1 MLLALVSTMDSITSL
16 PLPLRTAITIA
27 SLCTSMPIYL
37 MSRLIPL
44 PPWGIDHSRQRSLS
58 LKVKCHSSAD
68 LPIFSSGS
76 CPHPLFS
83 PLNGPLSHNALTGI
97 CEMSP
102 SSFFIFQQ
110 HQKILYIGHLLPICG
125 CKRLLQKQ
133 LCTSCRGLP
142 FDVRVT
148 SLSR

>member
-83 PLNGPLSHNALTGI
+83 PLNGPLSHNALTGHDVEP
-97 CEMSP
+97 CWPFACTQALFREFVARMCTVLP
-102 SSFFIFQQ
+102 SRFWFPRSW
-110 HQKILYIGHLLPICG
+110 KRAGLLE
-125 CKRLLQKQ
+125 L
-133 LCTSCRGLP
+133 
-142 FDVRVT
+142 
-148 SLSR
+148 